1 MTAKLAAD
9 RPPTSSRLGRLV
21 LALIC
26 LSGSLPLAAAA
37 AAATIASAPPGERGE
52 ALAWTLLASGVLP
65 AAEHRAPT
73 AAAANVMLAV
83 ALGPSGGALALRSWR
98 QGASAPL
105 GVVAPGTGC
114 ALAQGSPLSAAGF
127 IGRLHHCATAAMA
140 DPSLDRRQRKQAL
153 LGLIRRD
160 FDLET
165 IGLFALGRYRRGAT
179 ESERK
184 QYLALFEGRLV
195 ESHFAKLQDY
205 ADGGLEIV
213 AVRDAGTR
221 NTFVVTEMVRRQGAP
236 WRVEWRVRRGRQGYK
251 IVDVVVE
258 GVSMVISQR
267 AEVASVMRSNGGRIE
282 GLLAALHA
290 TAAAD

>member
-26 LSGSLPLAAAA
+26 LSGSRRWAAGAA
-37 AAATIASAPPGERGE
+37 PATIASAPPGERGE

-65 AAEHRAPT
+65 AAEHRAPA

-83 ALGPSGGALALRSWR
+83 AAGPAAG
-98 QGASAPL
+98 
-105 GVVAPGTGC
+105 PGR